1 MDLLKLSDAK
11 LAELR
16 QAVANES
23 KRRTTIAVNGFD
35 TGAVIYGNE
44 IAKRAVTIAAAGGH
58 SILFVGPGNS
68 GKTMLRALCLQ
79 LGIEESYEARPCPCG
94 NFNDPIADCRCTTK
108 QIERAIAK
116 FPMVDISV
124 EVHRPRDRDKS
135 YKGTSLADLHR
146 QIEGMS
152 HFNDEALDQ
161 HGGNLLKAASREL
174 GLDIV
179 AVARIL
185 GVARTIA
192 NLDRSEQIQP
202 VHVSEAINY
211 RMLNR

>member
-16 QAVANES
+16 QTVANEC
-23 KRRTTIAVNGFD
+23 KRRTRIAVNGLD
-35 TGAVIYGNE
+35 AGAVIYGNE

-94 NFNDPIADCRCTTK
+94 NSSDPLTSCKCTAK
-108 QIERAIAK
+108 QLHRTVGK
-116 FPMVDISV
+116 FPVADITI
-124 EVHRPRDRDKS
+124 EVHRPRDRDRN
-135 YKGTSLADLHR
+135 YRGTSLTDMQAHIGQMSRYTDETPDAD
-146 QIEGMS
+146 
-152 HFNDEALDQ
+152 AA
-161 HGGNLLKAASREL
+161 NLLKAATREL
-174 GLDIV
+174 GLDLV

-185 GVARTIA
+185 ALGRTIA
-192 NLDRSEQIQP
+192 NLDRSERVRASHI
-202 VHVSEAINY
+202 SEAINY
-211 RMLNR
+211 RMLGR